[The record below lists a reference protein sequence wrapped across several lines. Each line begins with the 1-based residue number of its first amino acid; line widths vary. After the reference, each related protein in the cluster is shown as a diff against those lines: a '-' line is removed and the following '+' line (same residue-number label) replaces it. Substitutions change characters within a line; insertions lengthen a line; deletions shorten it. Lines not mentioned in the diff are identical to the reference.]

1 MAAIALERVGKTYAG
16 GVVAVEDV
24 NLQMTDGELVV
35 IVGPSGSGKSTLL
48 RLIAGLESPTSGRI
62 LVGER
67 DVTQVPPHAR
77 DLAMVFQ
84 SYALYPHK
92 TVRENLAFGLRMRGV
107 ERRVIDDRIRR
118 VAESLQIVE
127 LLDRKPGQLSGGQR
141 QRVAVGRAIA
151 REPRAFLFDEP
162 LSNLDPALRLE
173 TRAELLRLHRR
184 LATTIVYVTHDQ
196 EEAMTLGQ
204 RLIIMRDG
212 RVQQVGAPQDVFRR
226 PESLFVARFIG
237 SPPMNLFPATVLAED
252 DRRIA
257 SGSGFTVPMDGH
269 ANAAPGAAVTLG
281 IRPHDVTVV
290 AGEDSDAEAR
300 VDVIERLG
308 SELRVHLQLESAPLV
323 VVMPADARVAVD
335 DRVCVRFRRERL
347 HVFDAESGK
356 RVG

>member
-1 MAAIALERVGKTYAG
+1 MAAIALERLGKTYAG
-16 GVVAVEDV
+16 GVLAVEDV
-24 NLQMTDGELVV
+24 NLKVPDGELAV

-107 ERRVIDDRIRR
+107 ERRVIDDRILR

-141 QRVAVGRAIA
+141 QRVALGRAIA

-162 LSNLDPALRLE
+162 LSNLDPALRLA

-184 LATTIVYVTHDQ
+184 LATTIVHVTHDQ

-204 RLIIMRDG
+204 RLVIMRDG

-237 SPPMNLFPATVLAED
+237 SPPMNVFQVTVLVEG
-252 DRRIA
+252 DRRVVR
-257 SGSGFTVPMDGH
+257 GPGFTVPLDEPVGV
-269 ANAAPGAAVTLG
+269 APAGAVTLG

-335 DRVCVRFRRERL
+335 DRLYVRFRRERL
-347 HVFDAESGK
+347 HVFDAESGR